1 MPPLNISII
10 TQEESKRAAAEQP
23 ALARQGR
30 THNKGRG
37 LGRAASARPPAWDGQ
52 TAWASNDVT
61 SAELV
66 IPFGEEAGAG
76 EFDSVASILW

>member
-1 MPPLNISII
+1 MAGVSKAEVSGGEGHGGWGELRGGYAVAGERSI
-10 TQEESKRAAAEQP
+10 P
-23 ALARQGR
+23 RQ
-30 THNKGRG
+30 
-37 LGRAASARPPAWDGQ
+37 
-52 TAWASNDVT
+52 ASNDVT

>member
-1 MPPLNISII
+1 MAGERSIP
-10 TQEESKRAAAEQP
+10 QQ
-23 ALARQGR
+23 
-30 THNKGRG
+30 
-37 LGRAASARPPAWDGQ
+37 
-52 TAWASNDVT
+52 ASNDVT

>member
-1 MPPLNISII
+1 MAGV
-10 TQEESKRAAAEQP
+10 SKAEVS
-23 ALARQGR
+23 GGEG
-30 THNKGRG
+30 HGGRG
-37 LGRAASARPPAWDGQ
+37 ELRGCCAVAGERSIPRQ
-52 TAWASNDVT
+52 ASNDVT